1 MKSTLTCFLF
11 RREMKQTPEDN
22 CWSVP
27 NEIQDNQIGLH
38 HNNSHKKSYNF
49 SQTKIGT
56 CFYRIQFYSQ
66 WRQGADFSR

>member
-1 MKSTLTCFLF
+1 
-11 RREMKQTPEDN
+11 MKQTPEDN

-49 SQTKIGT
+49 SKTKIYLFT
-56 CFYRIQFYSQ
+56 YSK
-66 WRQGADFSR
+66 G